1 MKANSNC
8 KNEQGVDVP
17 YRNRAAHILGSLF
30 WLIALAVVSA
40 TPLIA
45 QDLGPPALNED
56 AAEQVAT
63 AGYYTLSWTLPA
75 GTDGDEVPLFELV
88 EASDAG
94 FADAHPR
101 YRGPDLAT
109 TISGKADGTYFY
121 RVRLAGEAAGRAGAW
136 SNTHRVVVA
145 HHPLSRAFAFLIVGA
160 LVFAATLGVILYGH
174 HRERRGPSAHVA

>member
-1 MKANSNC
+1 M
-8 KNEQGVDVP
+8 P
-17 YRNRAAHILGSLF
+17 YRNRAAYIREVAYGLITLAVASATSLF
-30 WLIALAVVSA
+30 
-40 TPLIA
+40 A
-45 QDLGPPALNED
+45 QDLDPPVLNEG
-56 AAEQVAT
+56 ASEQVAT

-75 GTDGDEVPLFELV
+75 GTDGDEAPLFELV
-88 EASDAG
+88 ETSDAG

-121 RVRLAGEAAGRAGAW
+121 RVRLVGEAAGRAGAW

-174 HRERRGPSAHVA
+174 HRERRGTSARTA

>member
-1 MKANSNC
+1 MRANSNC